1 MPFSPLTLTLS
12 PKGRGNI
19 TFNNTKSN
27 KRRKDMRRVQQG
39 GKLLFFLFILFLLV
53 GCSYDAASVQR
64 SPRGGVDCTKF
75 ATEYTQE
82 ERRICSGN

>member
-1 MPFSPLTLTLS
+1 
-12 PKGRGNI
+12 
-19 TFNNTKSN
+19 
-27 KRRKDMRRVQQG
+27 MRRMYHG
-39 GKLLFFLFILFLLV
+39 GKILFFLFTVFLLV